1 MSRLKGAEHSAFRI
15 LSGNA
20 RKKDVREFISEMQK
34 LTDPGDKN
42 NADAVL
48 QVSISA
54 NDALYEGIR
63 RDSDMC
69 KALEDLMQD
78 VIEQRENEAAE
89 QATLNNTLNNIRAL
103 MKSMKWSA
111 EKAMNA
117 LQIPPAEQAT
127 YMKKI

>member
-1 MSRLKGAEHSAFRI
+1 
-15 LSGNA
+15 
-20 RKKDVREFISEMQK
+20 
-34 LTDPGDKN
+34 
-42 NADAVL
+42 
-48 QVSISA
+48 
-54 NDALYEGIR
+54 
-63 RDSDMC
+63 MC